1 MHIDAVLLA
10 WLFLVGAP
18 EQTSAAAPSVKYLSA
33 SEVAKAIREAPAGP
47 LAAVPLAAA
56 QEYRVFGI
64 RRGAVGEAEIHE
76 REIDVW
82 YVIGGR
88 GSLVTG
94 GTMPGAK
101 TTGPGEL
108 RSAGIQG
115 GDTREV
121 GPGDVVTIAAGVPHW
136 LSRVEG
142 EMRYLVVKV
151 TVAKP

>member
-1 MHIDAVLLA
+1 MPFDAALLA
-10 WLFLVGAP
+10 GLFLLGAP
-18 EQTSAAAPSVKYLSA
+18 DPAAAAAPTVTYLSA

-56 QEYRVFGI
+56 AEYHVLGI

-76 REIDVW
+76 REIDLW
-82 YVIGGR
+82 YVLSGR

-101 TTGPGEL
+101 STGPGEL
-108 RSAGIQG
+108 RSPGIQG
-115 GDTREV
+115 GAAREI

-136 LSRVEG
+136 LSRIDTEVQ
-142 EMRYLVVKV
+142 YLVVKIPA
-151 TVAKP
+151 AKP